1 MSITENQPMDDNFH
15 FEREKREFQEAK
27 DRAERAGES
36 SELGIEDVT
45 GINSTV
51 SGDDRSELKQEERTF
66 QDKLGHKKYKAFTNQ
81 SSSENIPKTDNG
93 PSTV

>member
-1 MSITENQPMDDNFH
+1 MSTTENQSMDDSLH
-15 FEREKREFQEAK
+15 FEKEKREFQEAK
-27 DRAERAGES
+27 DRAERAGEDQL
-36 SELGIEDVT
+36 LGIDDVT
-45 GINSTV
+45 GINANV

-81 SSSENIPKTDNG
+81 SASENIPTTDNG